1 MKMVCGFDLML
12 ANTNILFPLT
22 DGMTIKIY
30 NNLIGGDY
38 SMIRKEQI
46 NHIDIE
52 RGFIDFKK
60 IE

>member
-1 MKMVCGFDLML
+1 MKLFCGFDLMQSS
-12 ANTNILFPLT
+12 TNILFTLT

-30 NNLIGGDY
+30 NNFIGGDY
-38 SMIRKEQI
+38 SMLRKEQMK
-46 NHIDIE
+46 HIDID